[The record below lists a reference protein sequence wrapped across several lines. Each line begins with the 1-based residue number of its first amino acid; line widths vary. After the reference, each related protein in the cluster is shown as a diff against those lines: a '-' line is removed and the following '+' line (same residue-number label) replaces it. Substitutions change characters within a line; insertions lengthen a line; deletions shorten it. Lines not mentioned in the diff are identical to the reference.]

1 MHAGGV
7 WSTVGYGETG
17 LATVPRSLA
26 ADSSSPGA
34 TPRPGWENSRRP
46 LRSSPRPR
54 ATPVSSGD
62 LSLTA
67 ISSNE
72 RYHSMMPTL
81 PPPPAPDFTIDS
93 GAGRFRWTH
102 GTGATLLHL
111 PFVFIRPIP
120 FPRLS
125 FAAMSDL
132 LHVFSMISLMLRA
145 SFGRWNVKIKLNFSF
160 NIVPDCCEFQWR
172 LVEGNFSFSFLKII
186 E

>member
-81 PPPPAPDFTIDS
+81 PPLLPILRSIPEQAVS
-93 GAGRFRWTH
+93 AGRTAQEQRFSIFRLCLSARFLFRGSLSLRWAICSTSFRWYRWCS
-102 GTGATLLHL
+102 G
-111 PFVFIRPIP
+111 R
-120 FPRLS
+120 RL
-125 FAAMSDL
+125 DEE
-132 LHVFSMISLMLRA
+132 
-145 SFGRWNVKIKLNFSF
+145 
-160 NIVPDCCEFQWR
+160 CE
-172 LVEGNFSFSFLKII
+172 N
-186 E
+186 

>member
-1 MHAGGV
+1 M

-46 LRSSPRPR
+46 LRSSPASARHPR
-54 ATPVSSGD
+54 FVGVD

-81 PPPPAPDFTIDS
+81 SPPPPPCSRFYD
-93 GAGRFRWTH
+93 RFRS
-102 GTGATLLHL
+102 
-111 PFVFIRPIP
+111 RP
-120 FPRLS
+120 FPLDARHRSNASPSSVCVYPPDSFSAALFRCDERFAPRL
-125 FAAMSDL
+125 FDDIADAQG
-132 LHVFSMISLMLRA
+132 VVWTR
-145 SFGRWNVKIKLNFSF
+145 NVKIKLNFSF
-160 NIVPDCCEFQWR
+160 KIVPDCCEFQWR
-172 LVEGNFSFSFLKII
+172 LVEGNFLISFLKII

>member
-46 LRSSPRPR
+46 LRSSPASARHPR
-54 ATPVSSGD
+54 FVGVD

-81 PPPPAPDFTIDS
+81 PPPAPDFTIDS

-145 SFGRWNVKIKLNFSF
+145 SFGRGMWKLS
-160 NIVPDCCEFQWR
+160 
-172 LVEGNFSFSFLKII
+172 
-186 E
+186 